1 MIKKNF
7 ELEKLNYSNHKIFLF
22 YGENIGLKNELIN
35 NKLLNFPDF
44 KAIKTNENEIFD
56 NFEEFVLN
64 IVNKSL
70 FENGKIYI
78 VDETT
83 EKSLKLIE
91 NISEKNLENII
102 LIFKSGKLEKKS
114 KLRIFFEKS
123 KKFICSAFYP
133 DDNKTLYRLAF
144 NFLKEKKISI
154 SPESINLLVER
165 SREDRNYLNI
175 ELKKIEMYSY
185 NKKNITIDEIY
196 KLTNLSEN
204 YEVFELVDNCLSKN
218 TRKTINILNE
228 NNYSSEDC
236 ILIIRTLLSKTKRL
250 LKLKENQEKTKNLD
264 EIITTFR
271 PPIFWKEKEIVKK
284 QIQTWTKKEVYE
296 IIYEI
301 NETELMIKRNIIN
314 SLNILSDF
322 IIKISKPI
330 NN

>member
-7 ELEKLNYSNHKIFLF
+7 ELEKLNYSNHKMFLF

-35 NKLLNFPDF
+35 SKLLNFSDF